1 MADILNFKEKR
12 WSLKGMTALVTGG
25 SRGLGHAIVEELAGF
40 EVAVHTCSRNQ
51 TELDQCLQEWKNK
64 GFKVTGSVCDVS
76 HRDQKEKLMETVS
89 SIFHGK
95 LNILV
100 NNAAKGMP
108 KAAVEYTAEDISRIM
123 STNFDVVAIPSVSAY
138 EASKGAVNQ
147 ITKNLACEWAK
158 DNILVNAIS
167 PGLIRTSLIESGKQ
181 DYPEI
186 AKFFNRYISQTPISR
201 IGEPYEIASMVA
213 FLCFPTASFITG
225 QVIVVDGGFTIN
237 GFCQPNNN

>member
-138 EASKGAVNQ
+138 EASKVNQ